1 LSFHVY
7 VLVNDAARRRYVG
20 QTDNLARRLLQHN
33 GLSDNPHRYTRK
45 FPGVWRLIHTEEYAS
60 RAEAMRREKW
70 LKSGI
75 GRAWLDE
82 QFGRTEEKR
91 VRTIFVA

>member
-45 FPGVWRLIHTEEYAS
+45 FPGVWWLIHTEEYAS
-60 RAEAMRREKW
+60 R
-70 LKSGI
+70 GN
-75 GRAWLDE
+75 
-82 QFGRTEEKR
+82 
-91 VRTIFVA
+91 